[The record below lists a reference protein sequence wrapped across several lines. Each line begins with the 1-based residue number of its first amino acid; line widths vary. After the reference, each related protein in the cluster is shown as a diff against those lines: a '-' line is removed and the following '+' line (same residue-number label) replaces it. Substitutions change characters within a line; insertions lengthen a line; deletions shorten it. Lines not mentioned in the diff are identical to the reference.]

1 MRMRVALAQ
10 IIYHCDIH
18 SMYESHADFVKTNEK
33 LKRKANE
40 AQAKLLD
47 QASRQRGLTHE
58 GVLMNAMQQ
67 HMLLQNDEHTGSC
80 FFSAP
85 KACLALQSVESALNE
100 PLTKARCVR
109 DADEG
114 VVEIQRPDL
123 DTDGDGSDVVT
134 FQIVMNNPA
143 DKKVIR
149 PTVGAGGRLTKGAV
163 VISHTSL
170 CGENALSSDTVLIG
184 ENPSATQDVSGQ
196 FLLRG
201 FAGNLDEL
209 QTTMRTWDSAS
220 LAWTL
225 RDSHLY
231 GFQHGELHN
240 LLHGM
245 VTAAAFESSEDSPGF
260 SAVQTQMPVLQMLA
274 QHGLVTSTGREDIR
288 WHLTDKATKQL
299 TTCSKLENPSR
310 VFRVREHLPLQE
322 RSAYELMM
330 AMQEAGWEWRRW
342 VPPSKRTR
350 RMAIAGDTF
359 DDYSRGGR
367 KLWYS
372 NESPSRCYML
382 ALLNAETFFDMG
394 LPAIAHGRE
403 EACYKNIL
411 RGDLEDELARFRALP
426 AEIDEALP
434 DDAAGQAPPPRLEDA
449 DEPGAAAD
457 SDDSLEA
464 MLEEMMDQDGQI
476 AEDDGS
482 VHDDGAD
489 QLDVREAV
497 EEPAA
502 APDGAAPAAAPAAAN
517 PVAAVA
523 PAAAGPRLEGG
534 LFGMFRIS
542 TKAAGTV
549 AGGQYGG
556 YQATCL
562 YHAKNAKTGCKRYLS
577 VPGPSQEDRDIT
589 YRRLCW
595 WLCMSADYNRQC
607 HHLVVPLPADRCPN
621 MAVLEAQVALER
633 PDSVKTDVELDA
645 EANAA
650 VSAAA
655 KGKAKAKAKSKRA
668 PKGKAKPK
676 PKAAAAAAAP
686 ARDDDEDEAGD
697 DDDMPPDSSQG
708 DSDSSQN
715 SASSSSSSSS
725 SDSDSG
731 SDDS

>member
-1 MRMRVALAQ
+1 M
-10 IIYHCDIH
+10 
-18 SMYESHADFVKTNEK
+18 
-33 LKRKANE
+33 
-40 AQAKLLD
+40 
-47 QASRQRGLTHE
+47 
-58 GVLMNAMQQ
+58 
-67 HMLLQNDEHTGSC
+67 
-80 FFSAP
+80 
-85 KACLALQSVESALNE
+85 
-100 PLTKARCVR
+100 R

-123 DTDGDGSDVVT
+123 DTDGDGNDVVT

-245 VTAAAFESSEDSPGF
+245 VTAAAFESSEDSLGF

-382 ALLNAETFFDMG
+382 ALLNAETFFR
-394 LPAIAHGRE
+394 H
-403 EACYKNIL
+403 
-411 RGDLEDELARFRALP
+411 
-426 AEIDEALP
+426 
-434 DDAAGQAPPPRLEDA
+434 
-449 DEPGAAAD
+449 GAA
-457 SDDSLEA
+457 SNRTWQGRGLLQEHPSR
-464 MLEEMMDQDGQI
+464 
-476 AEDDGS
+476 GS
-482 VHDDGAD
+482 G
-489 QLDVREAV
+489 R
-497 EEPAA
+497 
-502 APDGAAPAAAPAAAN
+502 
-517 PVAAVA
+517 
-523 PAAAGPRLEGG
+523 R
-534 LFGMFRIS
+534 
-542 TKAAGTV
+542 AGT
-549 AGGQYGG
+549 
-556 YQATCL
+556 
-562 YHAKNAKTGCKRYLS
+562 
-577 VPGPSQEDRDIT
+577 I
-589 YRRLCW
+589 
-595 WLCMSADYNRQC
+595 
-607 HHLVVPLPADRCPN
+607 
-621 MAVLEAQVALER
+621 
-633 PDSVKTDVELDA
+633 
-645 EANAA
+645 
-650 VSAAA
+650 
-655 KGKAKAKAKSKRA
+655 
-668 PKGKAKPK
+668 
-676 PKAAAAAAAP
+676 
-686 ARDDDEDEAGD
+686 
-697 DDDMPPDSSQG
+697 SST
-708 DSDSSQN
+708 
-715 SASSSSSSSS
+715 AS
-725 SDSDSG
+725 
-731 SDDS
+731 